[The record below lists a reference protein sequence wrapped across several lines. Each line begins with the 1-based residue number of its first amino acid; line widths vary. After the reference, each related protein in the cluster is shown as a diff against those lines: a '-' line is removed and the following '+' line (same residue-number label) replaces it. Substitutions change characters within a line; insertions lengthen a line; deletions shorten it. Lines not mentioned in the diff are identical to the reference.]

1 MKPQELNI
9 ESEIFDDL
17 REKFDMTI
25 NALMRNLIAKSMR
38 EGTLTIK
45 IKVLMDEITT
55 ADGEIQY
62 MPAFEPKINM
72 KINAKGDIELDKI
85 EGLLLKD
92 SGDGRHVIGTSQIS
106 MDELI
111 EELNPGNKRQ
121 YLHQRHKDN
130 LFIKDAWR
138 IYPAI

>member
-25 NALMRNLIAKSMR
+25 NALMRNMIAKSMR
-38 EGTLTIK
+38 EGTLTVK
-45 IKVLMDEITT
+45 IKVLMDQITT

-72 KINAKGDIELDKI
+72 KINAKGDIELDKV

-92 SGDGRHVIGTSQIS
+92 CGDGRHVIGTSQIS

-111 EELNPGNKRQ
+111 EELRG
-121 YLHQRHKDN
+121 
-130 LFIKDAWR
+130 A
-138 IYPAI
+138 

>member
-25 NALMRNLIAKSMR
+25 NAMMRNLIAKSMR
-38 EGTLTIK
+38 EGTLTVKIK
-45 IKVLMDEITT
+45 IRMDESVNQE
-55 ADGEIQY
+55 GEILY

-72 KINAKGDIELDKI
+72 KIGEKGDIELDKVD
-85 EGLLLKD
+85 GLLLKGA
-92 SGDGRHVIGTSQIS
+92 GDGRHVIGTSQIS

-111 EELNPGNKRQ
+111 QELKG
-121 YLHQRHKDN
+121 
-130 LFIKDAWR
+130 A
-138 IYPAI
+138 